1 MKFQNITYSIP
12 WNLFL
17 ITAGSIL
24 FAIGLKAIIIPH
36 GMIIGGFTGMSV
48 LLFYYSDI
56 LTPGIWY
63 MLINIPVFF
72 IGWKFIS
79 KRFLYYSLFGAI
91 LLTIFI
97 DMIQFEIAIK
107 DHWLAVLA
115 GGSMIGAGAGIIF
128 RSLGSSGGNDIISI
142 LLNQKYGV
150 RIGTYNFVFNF
161 ILLLLSFGTLEIDII
176 LYSMAASY
184 IIGQIIESC
193 MTLFNQRKMIFII
206 SEVPEEIANEIMKK
220 LNRGATFLKGQGAYT
235 GRDKKI
241 ILVIVNTY
249 QIKRV
254 EEIAFNIDPDAF
266 LITENTFNV
275 LGKGFSQRKV
285 Y

>member
-1 MKFQNITYSIP
+1 MKFQNITYSVP

-17 ITAGSIL
+17 ITTGSIL
-24 FAIGLKAIIIPH
+24 FDIGLKDIIIPH

-48 LLFYYSDI
+48 LLFYYSGV
-56 LTPGIWY
+56 LSPGIWY
-63 MLINIPVFF
+63 MILNIPVFF

-79 KRFLYYSLFGAI
+79 RRFLFYSLFGAI
-91 LLTIFI
+91 LLTVFI
-97 DMIQFEIAIK
+97 DMIQFEIAVK

-115 GGSMIGAGAGIIF
+115 GGSMIGAGAGLIF

-142 LLNQKYGV
+142 LLNQKFGI
-150 RIGTYNFVFNF
+150 RIGTYNFAFNF
-161 ILLLLSFGTLEIDII
+161 ILLLFSFGTLKIDII

-193 MTLFNQRKMIFII
+193 MTLFNQRKMILII
-206 SEVPEEIANEIMKK
+206 SEAPKRIADEVMKK

-241 ILVIVNTY
+241 ILIIVNTY

-275 LGKGFSQRKV
+275 LGKGFSQRKM

>member
-17 ITAGSIL
+17 ITTGSIL
-24 FAIGLKAIIIPH
+24 LAIGLKSIIIPH

-48 LLFYYSDI
+48 LLFYYSDR

-63 MLINIPVFF
+63 MILNIPVFF

-79 KRFLYYSLFGAI
+79 RRFLFYSLFGAI

-97 DMIQFEIAIK
+97 DMIQFEIAVK
-107 DHWLAVLA
+107 DQWLAVLA
-115 GGSMIGAGAGIIF
+115 GGSLIGAGAGLIF
-128 RSLGSSGGNDIISI
+128 RSLGSAGGNDIISI
-142 LLNQKYGV
+142 LLNQKFGI

-161 ILLLLSFGTLEIDII
+161 ILLLCSFGTLEIDII

-206 SEVPEEIANEIMKK
+206 SEVPEKIADEIMRK

-254 EEIAFNIDPDAF
+254 EEIAFNIDSNAF

>member
-1 MKFQNITYSIP
+1 
-12 WNLFL
+12 
-17 ITAGSIL
+17 
-24 FAIGLKAIIIPH
+24 
-36 GMIIGGFTGMSV
+36 MSV
-48 LLFYYSDI
+48 LLFYYSGV
-56 LTPGIWY
+56 LSPGIWY
-63 MLINIPVFF
+63 MILNIPVFF

-79 KRFLYYSLFGAI
+79 RRFLFYSLFGAI
-91 LLTIFI
+91 LLTVFI
-97 DMIQFEIAIK
+97 DMIQFEIAVK

-115 GGSMIGAGAGIIF
+115 GGSMIGAGAGLIF

-142 LLNQKYGV
+142 LLNQKFGI
-150 RIGTYNFVFNF
+150 RIGTYNFAFNF
-161 ILLLLSFGTLEIDII
+161 ILLLFSFGTLKIDII

-193 MTLFNQRKMIFII
+193 MTLFNQRKMILII
-206 SEVPEEIANEIMKK
+206 SEAPKRIADEVMKK

-241 ILVIVNTY
+241 ILIIVNTY

-275 LGKGFSQRKV
+275 LGKGFSQRKM

>member
-1 MKFQNITYSIP
+1 
-12 WNLFL
+12 
-17 ITAGSIL
+17 
-24 FAIGLKAIIIPH
+24 
-36 GMIIGGFTGMSV
+36 MSV

-56 LTPGIWY
+56 LKPGIWY
-63 MLINIPVFF
+63 MIINIPVFF

-142 LLNQKYGV
+142 LLNQKYGI

-206 SEVPEEIANEIMKK
+206 SEVPEEIADEIMKK

>member
-1 MKFQNITYSIP
+1 M
-12 WNLFL
+12 
-17 ITAGSIL
+17 G
-24 FAIGLKAIIIPH
+24 
-36 GMIIGGFTGMSV
+36 V

-63 MLINIPVFF
+63 MIINIPVFF

-142 LLNQKYGV
+142 LLNQKYGI

-161 ILLLLSFGTLEIDII
+161 TLLLFSFGTLEIDII

-206 SEVPEEIANEIMKK
+206 SEVPEKIADEIMKK

>member
-1 MKFQNITYSIP
+1 
-12 WNLFL
+12 
-17 ITAGSIL
+17 
-24 FAIGLKAIIIPH
+24 
-36 GMIIGGFTGMSV
+36 
-48 LLFYYSDI
+48 
-56 LTPGIWY
+56 
-63 MLINIPVFF
+63 
-72 IGWKFIS
+72 
-79 KRFLYYSLFGAI
+79 
-91 LLTIFI
+91 
-97 DMIQFEIAIK
+97 
-107 DHWLAVLA
+107 
-115 GGSMIGAGAGIIF
+115 
-128 RSLGSSGGNDIISI
+128 
-142 LLNQKYGV
+142 
-150 RIGTYNFVFNF
+150 
-161 ILLLLSFGTLEIDII
+161 
-176 LYSMAASY
+176 MAASY

-206 SEVPEEIANEIMKK
+206 SEAPEEIANEIMKK

-275 LGKGFSQRKV
+275 LGKGFSQRKM